1 MEITLENLHRAIAAL
16 RQCANEN
23 AGKPTD
29 TGNVVVAGLCTDVA
43 DFLEKEFDTRHRRW
57 LTDVKVESIYNRC
70 RIDKREFTTAE
81 ERSHVSQS
89 RMFEGLIDTRLIETR
104 EAADPTDES
113 GNMIVVHSEMLV
125 GVKKGID
132 LDKELAH
139 EDYELGCVGLKTE
152 PKFGHFETDPVT
164 GKTEFVRPKRKDSAE

>member
-1 MEITLENLHRAIAAL
+1 MEITLENLHTAIAAL

-43 DFLEKEFDTRHRRW
+43 DFLEKQFGTNSLRR
-57 LTDVKVESIYNRC
+57 LTDVKVESIIHRC
-70 RIDKREFTTAE
+70 RLDKRKFTTAE
-81 ERSHVSQS
+81 ERSHVSQ
-89 RMFEGLIDTRLIETR
+89 RGMFEDLIDTRLIETR
-104 EAADPTDES
+104 EAEDPTDEP
-113 GNMIVVHSEMLV
+113 GNMIVVQSEMLV

-139 EDYELGCVGLKTE
+139 T
-152 PKFGHFETDPVT
+152 HT
-164 GKTEFVRPKRKDSAE
+164 GSVPL

>member
-1 MEITLENLHRAIAAL
+1 MEITLENLHTAIAAL

-43 DFLEKEFDTRHRRW
+43 DFLEKQFGTNSLRR
-57 LTDVKVESIYNRC
+57 LTDVKVESIIHRC
-70 RIDKREFTTAE
+70 RLDKRKFNSAE
-81 ERSHVSQS
+81 ERSRVSQ
-89 RMFEGLIDTRLIETR
+89 RGMLEALIGTRLIETR
-104 EAADPTDES
+104 EAADPTDEL
-113 GNMIVVHSEMLV
+113 GNIIVVHSEMLV

-139 EDYELGCVGLKTE
+139 T
-152 PKFGHFETDPVT
+152 HT
-164 GKTEFVRPKRKDSAE
+164 GSVPLDTVK

>member
-43 DFLEKEFDTRHRRW
+43 DFLEKQFDIKNRNVRMEVVW
-57 LTDVKVESIYNRC
+57 NRC
-70 RIDKREFTTAE
+70 RLDKREYPTEE
-81 ERSHVSQS
+81 ERSRVGQK
-89 RMFEGLIDTRLIETR
+89 RMLLDLIGTRMIETK
-104 EAADPTDES
+104 EADDFLDES
-113 GNMIVVHSEMLV
+113 GNTIIVQSQMYI

-139 EDYELGCVGLKTE
+139 EE
-152 PKFGHFETDPVT
+152 H
-164 GKTEFVRPKRKDSAE
+164 

>member
-1 MEITLENLHRAIAAL
+1 MEITLENLHTAIAAL

-23 AGKPTD
+23 AGRPTD

-57 LTDVKVESIYNRC
+57 LTDVKVESIFHRC
-70 RIDKREFTTAE
+70 RLDKRKFTTAE
-81 ERSHVSQS
+81 ERSHVSQ
-89 RMFEGLIDTRLIETR
+89 RGMFEDLIDTRLIETC

-113 GNMIVVHSEMLV
+113 GNTIIVQSEMLI

-139 EDYELGCVGLKTE
+139 EEY
-152 PKFGHFETDPVT
+152 
-164 GKTEFVRPKRKDSAE
+164 